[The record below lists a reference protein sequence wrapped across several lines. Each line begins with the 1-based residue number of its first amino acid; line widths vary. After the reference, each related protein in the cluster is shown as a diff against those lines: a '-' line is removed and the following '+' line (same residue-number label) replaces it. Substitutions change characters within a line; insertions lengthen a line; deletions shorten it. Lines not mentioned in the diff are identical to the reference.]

1 MNSDKIGYLFWS
13 IIVIL
18 LILGVAI
25 FSKYG
30 SSMIND
36 KTFQMFFGWYIT
48 LVILNLFNILMNL
61 IYHYFMKNLQG
72 PRGLKGEAGDK
83 GLPGKDD
90 KCGCKLK
97 TVDGETDGFDIDE
110 ADSITT
116 ATVSFDNN
124 TIQDID
130 YKATA
135 TAPENTR
142 KKISGVGTVIIGG
155 QSN

>member
-1 MNSDKIGYLFWS
+1 MNSDKIEYLFWS

-97 TVDGETDGFDIDE
+97 TVDGETNSFDIDPTKPTVE
-110 ADSITT
+110 SSRYWESF
-116 ATVSFDNN
+116 TVSIRQGFSK
-124 TIQDID
+124 T
-130 YKATA
+130 
-135 TAPENTR
+135 
-142 KKISGVGTVIIGG
+142 VGST
-155 QSN
+155 